1 MDKFGLELAV
11 KVHEGDIN
19 SKRDKI
25 AVVIHW
31 CLLKKGLS
39 FSGIGD
45 NFSNDDGK
53 LTEILPANWNQSDF
67 TWKYRE
73 IKNKPNKFILKLF
86 QDGEILNAIL
96 VRLSDEVS
104 KDFSVDLK
112 KDLFND
118 VELAGGKYHLVKEDD
133 FLQKVFDA
141 LLKDFF
147 PEPKPAA
154 IENPERARQPPIQ
167 PPGGPR
173 QGGVPRSPFGENPDP
188 LRIGGRDLDPFGNPM
203 GGGMIMEP
211 PGRGGRHG
219 GPGAGP
225 RFDPVFPGMPSPGLG
240 PHPGP
245 GRGGPRGPGR
255 GGPSGGP
262 FGGGRNFGDELPPPG
277 YDDMFM

>member
-39 FSGIGD
+39 FSGSGD

-73 IKNKPNKFILKLF
+73 LKNKPNKFILKLF
-86 QDGEILNAIL
+86 QDGNILNARI

-104 KDFSVDLK
+104 KNFSVDLT
-112 KDLFND
+112 KDLFSD
-118 VELAGGKYHLVKEDD
+118 LELGGGKYHLVKEDD

-141 LLKDFF
+141 LLKDIF

-154 IENPERARQPPIQ
+154 IE
-167 PPGGPR
+167 
-173 QGGVPRSPFGENPDP
+173 SKF
-188 LRIGGRDLDPFGNPM
+188 
-203 GGGMIMEP
+203 
-211 PGRGGRHG
+211 
-219 GPGAGP
+219 
-225 RFDPVFPGMPSPGLG
+225 
-240 PHPGP
+240 
-245 GRGGPRGPGR
+245 
-255 GGPSGGP
+255 
-262 FGGGRNFGDELPPPG
+262 RNT
-277 YDDMFM
+277 Y

>member
-154 IENPERARQPPIQ
+154 IESKFRK
-167 PPGGPR
+167 
-173 QGGVPRSPFGENPDP
+173 F
-188 LRIGGRDLDPFGNPM
+188 LRTYKFNSISTKL
-203 GGGMIMEP
+203 
-211 PGRGGRHG
+211 
-219 GPGAGP
+219 
-225 RFDPVFPGMPSPGLG
+225 
-240 PHPGP
+240 
-245 GRGGPRGPGR
+245 
-255 GGPSGGP
+255 
-262 FGGGRNFGDELPPPG
+262 
-277 YDDMFM
+277 